1 MAHKKGHIG
10 SANEDA
16 TTYGMPRREAV
27 SRGKQHLNL
36 LKKSRAAHQKASDKF
51 YADPS
56 IKNLNKLRKQAK
68 KTGKVNKAA
77 DKLVLKLSKTQPKP
91 YGSEKGYN

>member
-16 TTYGMPRREAV
+16 TTYGMPRREAI
-27 SRGKQHLNL
+27 SRGRQHSNL
-36 LKKSRAAHQKASDKF
+36 QKKSRAAHQKISDEF

-68 KTGKVNKAA
+68 KTKNINKAA
-77 DKLVLKLSKTQPKP
+77 DKLSLKILKTQPKP
-91 YGSEKGYN
+91 YGSQKGYN

>member
-16 TTYGMPRREAV
+16 TTYGMPRREAI
-27 SRGKQHLNL
+27 SRGRQHLNL
-36 LKKSRAAHQKASDKF
+36 QKKSRAAHKKASDEF

-77 DKLVLKLSKTQPKP
+77 DKLGLKLSKTQPKP

>member
-36 LKKSRAAHQKASDKF
+36 LKKSRAAHQKASDEF

-77 DKLVLKLSKTQPKP
+77 NKLARKIQKTQPKP
-91 YGSEKGYN
+91 YGSQKGYN

>member
-16 TTYGMPRREAV
+16 TTFGMPRREAI
-27 SRGKQHLNL
+27 SRGRQHLKLQN
-36 LKKSRAAHQKASDKF
+36 KSRVAHQKTSDEF

-56 IKNLNKLRKQAK
+56 IKNLNKLRKQSK
-68 KTGKVNKAA
+68 KTKKINETANKLAR
-77 DKLVLKLSKTQPKP
+77 KLQKTQPKP
-91 YGSEKGYN
+91 YGSQEGYN